1 MQSAIENTSENPW
14 MVTGIRKRSGILSS
28 TIQKVER
35 PVPSLTI
42 FIQALLDTPILSLT
56 IPSVTDALPTTTF
69 RVALPAL
76 MSTVFISNN
85 AGLRS
90 GLSLS
95 GSLITKHYK
104 ERPTK
109 QRYIVTSSTSL
120 LYFSPQICLRKG

>member
-1 MQSAIENTSENPW
+1 MPPAIENSSEIRWTVIGQSQIFGTSFS
-14 MVTGIRKRSGILSS
+14 MIRKA
-28 TIQKVER
+28 VP

-56 IPSVTDALPTTTF
+56 IPTVTDALPTTTF

-76 MSTVFISNN
+76 MSTAFISNN

-104 ERPTK
+104 EQPTK
-109 QRYIVTSSTSL
+109 QHCTAISLTSRL
-120 LYFSPQICLRKG
+120 FFSPQTCLRKV